1 MKITNP
7 VLKGFN
13 PDPSIC
19 RAGED
24 YYIAVSTF
32 EWFPGVQIHH
42 SKDLVNWH
50 LVAHPLQR
58 VSQLDMKGNPNSG
71 GVWAPCLSYSDG
83 KFWLIYTDVKVVDG
97 AWKDCHNYL
106 VTCETINGDW
116 SEPITLNSSGF
127 DASLFHDKDGKKY
140 LLNMLWDHR
149 IDRHSFGGIVI
160 QEYSDKEQKL
170 IGKPKVIFEG
180 TDRKLTEAPHLYHI
194 GNYYYLLT
202 AEGGTRYEHAAT
214 IARSANIEGPYE
226 VHPDNPILTSW
237 HDPGNPL
244 QKCGHASI
252 VQTHTDEWYLAHLT
266 GRPIHPDDEIEM
278 LTEKFRMF
286 LTEDAWLW
294 IEGIREE
301 EFIITLLAK
310 LILDDS
316 YNFKMKANNYRL
328 LRGMFENKLITEKI
342 TEYRKDPRVIT
353 HIQEMIDKEK
363 NTNEG

>member
-1 MKITNP
+1 
-7 VLKGFN
+7 
-13 PDPSIC
+13 
-19 RAGED
+19 
-24 YYIAVSTF
+24 
-32 EWFPGVQIHH
+32 
-42 SKDLVNWH
+42 
-50 LVAHPLQR
+50 
-58 VSQLDMKGNPNSG
+58 MKGNPNSG

-127 DASLFHDKDGKKY
+127 DASLFHDKDGTKY

-214 IARSANIEGPYE
+214 IARSANIEG
-226 VHPDNPILTSW
+226 HMKFIPI
-237 HDPGNPL
+237 
-244 QKCGHASI
+244 
-252 VQTHTDEWYLAHLT
+252 
-266 GRPIHPDDEIEM
+266 
-278 LTEKFRMF
+278 
-286 LTEDAWLW
+286 
-294 IEGIREE
+294 
-301 EFIITLLAK
+301 
-310 LILDDS
+310 
-316 YNFKMKANNYRL
+316 
-328 LRGMFENKLITEKI
+328 
-342 TEYRKDPRVIT
+342 
-353 HIQEMIDKEK
+353 IQS
-363 NTNEG
+363 